1 MISADTKPEE
11 SPYALWQQTVS
22 ARYKDRSFVAR
33 NRSGVEVDPVYGG
46 LDRHGD
52 RCCRMRA
59 IGSGL
64 FNRKRTVCRPFDG
77 H

>member
-33 NRSGVEVDPVYGG
+33 NRSGGTSST
-46 LDRHGD
+46 
-52 RCCRMRA
+52 
-59 IGSGL
+59 IS
-64 FNRKRTVCRPFDG
+64 
-77 H
+77 

>member
-46 LDRHGD
+46 LDRHGNEAE
-52 RCCRMRA
+52 MP
-59 IGSGL
+59 GQY
-64 FNRKRTVCRPFDG
+64 P
-77 H
+77 